1 MGKICANIEKI
12 KDLDFNSLN
21 IPLYQRPYRWQTTH
35 VKTLLNCIKNNLCKE
50 EYRIGS
56 IILHQDKDKKDK
68 LDIVDGQQR
77 LTTLS
82 LLLLCL
88 DKNTPYKMN
97 CEYRHSESQQNIYKN
112 FHYIKRWLEQHRQN
126 YDTFKNFV
134 LEKCTVVVIIAED
147 LSEAF
152 QMFDSQNGRG
162 KELEAYNL
170 LKAYHLRAIDN
181 DKNQITITDEKKE
194 IDRKWEESVLM
205 KTYDSGTPLLK
216 YIVNE
221 LYRIRQWS
229 KKEKAW
235 PFSKSKVQEFKG
247 VQFDNGKSPLPRHNP
262 SFLLYLYYSKFK
274 DGALIDG
281 IAHRTHNCE
290 QDLNPFVSIN
300 MDIINGKM
308 FFSYIQTYIS
318 SYNYLFLTEFQEVH
332 PLYQFKRDFED
343 YCINYGGGY
352 RTGDCYIREMYI
364 ALVIAL
370 FDRFGEKI
378 VAQYYPVLYN
388 LAYRKR
394 LEQQSVFYK
403 SIVEYP
409 IPFFKTIAS
418 AMNET
423 ELDVLNTLSA
433 KDIECYKLGRS
444 EEGIAKYIVCNT
456 NAEIICKKDVLSIG
470 EKEYH
475 QGDKIKRSDYDN
487 RKK

>member
-1 MGKICANIEKI
+1 MGKINANIK
-12 KDLDFNSLN
+12 KLRDLDYTKFS

-35 VKTLLNCIKNNLCKE
+35 VETLLNCIKDNLCKQ

-56 IILHQDKDKKDK
+56 IILHENKES

-88 DKNTPYKMN
+88 DEKTPYKLN
-97 CEYRHSESQQNIYKN
+97 CEYRHLESKQNIYSNYKFIQTWLKQHDCLNRNN
-112 FHYIKRWLEQHRQN
+112 FK
-126 YDTFKNFV
+126 KFV
-134 LEKCTVVVIIAED
+134 LDNCSVVVITTED

-181 DKNQITITDEKKE
+181 DTNQITITDEKKE
-194 IDRKWEESVLM
+194 IDHKWEESVLM
-205 KTYDSGTPLLK
+205 KTYDSQAPLMK

-229 KKEKAW
+229 KKNKAW
-235 PFSKSKVQEFKG
+235 PFSKSKVNEFKG
-247 VQFDNGKSPLPRHNP
+247 VQFNEGKSPLPLHNA
-262 SFLLYLYYSKFK
+262 SYLLYLYYTKLK
-274 DGALIDG
+274 NGTLAEG
-281 IAHRTHNCE
+281 VAHRAKGYE

-308 FFSYIQTYIS
+308 FFSYIQTYIT
-318 SYNYLFLTEFQEVH
+318 SYNYLFFTEFKDIH
-332 PLYQFKRDFED
+332 PLYRFKRDFEE
-343 YCINYGGGY
+343 YCLNYGGRY

-364 ALVIAL
+364 ALVLAL
-370 FDRFGEKI
+370 FDRFGEEG
-378 VAQYYPVLYN
+378 VARYYPALFN

-403 SIVEYP
+403 SIVDYP
-409 IPFFKTIAS
+409 IPFFETIAT
-418 AMNET
+418 AMNESG
-423 ELDVLNTLSA
+423 LDSLMKAASN
-433 KDIECYKLGRS
+433 DIECYKLG
-444 EEGIAKYIVCNT
+444 ETELNIARYIVCYT
-456 NAEIICKKDVLSIG
+456 NAEIVCKKDGITIG
-470 EKEYH
+470 KKEFH
-475 QGDKIKRSDYDN
+475 QEDKIKKSDFN
-487 RKK
+487 NEKK